1 MSFTRRPGFALST
14 GITLLGT
21 SLMILLP
28 LAALALKAI
37 HAKAGTF
44 GAVLANPRVQSACLF
59 SLGAAF
65 AAALFNLMWGTLI
78 AWVLVRYPFP
88 GRRLADALVDLPFA
102 LPTAVAGL
110 TLSALYGPKGWVG
123 HLIPFPVVY
132 NRIGVVLAL
141 SFVSLPFVVRSL
153 QPVLEE
159 LPRDMEEAAACLGAT
174 RWATLRKVVLP
185 QLMPAILSGFA
196 LSFARAVGEYG
207 SVVFISGNLPF
218 KTEIAPLLIVVKL
231 EQYDYDGAVALAV
244 IMLTV
249 SLLVLMAIHLLHRRF
264 GGASHHV

>member
-1 MSFTRRPGFALST
+1 VTFTRRPGFALST

-28 LAALALKAI
+28 LAALTLKAV

-44 GAVLANPRVQSACLF
+44 GAVLGDPRVRTACLF

-65 AAALFNLMWGTLI
+65 AAALFNLVWGSLI

-88 GRRLADALVDLPFA
+88 GRRFADALVDLPFA

-110 TLSALYGPKGWVG
+110 TLASLYGPKGWIG
-123 HLIPFPVVY
+123 QLLSIPVVY
-132 NRIGVVLAL
+132 NRTGVVLAL

-159 LPRDMEEAAACLGAT
+159 LPRELEEASACLGAS
-174 RWATLRKVVLP
+174 RWATLRRVVLP
-185 QLMPAILSGFA
+185 HLIPALLSGFA

-218 KTEIAPLLIVVKL
+218 KTEIAPLLIVAKL

-244 IMLTV
+244 IMLAV
-249 SLLVLMAIHLLHRRF
+249 SLLVLLAIHLLHRRF

>member
-1 MSFTRRPGFALST
+1 VTFTRRSGFALSA

-28 LAALALKAI
+28 LAALALKAV

-44 GAVLANPRVQSACLF
+44 GAVLSQPRVLAACLF

-65 AAALFNLMWGTLI
+65 AAALFNLVWGTLI

-110 TLSALYGPKGWVG
+110 TLASLYGPKGWIG

-159 LPRDMEEAAACLGAT
+159 LPREMEEAAACLGAS

-185 QLMPAILSGFA
+185 QLTPALLSGFA

-244 IMLTV
+244 IMLAV
-249 SLLVLMAIHLLHRRF
+249 SLVVLVAIHLLHRRL
-264 GGASHHV
+264 GGAGRHV

>member
-1 MSFTRRPGFALST
+1 
-14 GITLLGT
+14 
-21 SLMILLP
+21 
-28 LAALALKAI
+28 
-37 HAKAGTF
+37 
-44 GAVLANPRVQSACLF
+44 
-59 SLGAAF
+59 
-65 AAALFNLMWGTLI
+65 
-78 AWVLVRYPFP
+78 
-88 GRRLADALVDLPFA
+88 
-102 LPTAVAGL
+102 
-110 TLSALYGPKGWVG
+110 
-123 HLIPFPVVY
+123 
-132 NRIGVVLAL
+132 VLAL

-153 QPVLEE
+153 QPLLEE

>member
-1 MSFTRRPGFALST
+1 MSSHRRPGFALSA
-14 GITLLGT
+14 GITLLGA

-28 LAALALKAI
+28 LAALALKAG

-44 GAVLANPRVQSACLF
+44 AALLGDPRVRTACLF
-59 SLGAAF
+59 SLGAAL
-65 AAALFNLMWGTLI
+65 AAALFNLLWGTLL

-110 TLSALYGPKGWVG
+110 TLASLYGPKGWIG
-123 HLIPFPVVY
+123 SLLPFPAVY
-132 NRIGVVLAL
+132 NQVGVVLAL

-159 LPRDMEEAAACLGAT
+159 LPRDLEEAAACLGAS
-174 RWATLRKVVLP
+174 RWAALRRVMLP
-185 QLMPAILSGFA
+185 QLLPALLSGFA

-244 IMLTV
+244 LMLAV
-249 SLLVLMAIHLLHRRF
+249 SLLVLLGVHLLHRRF
-264 GGASHHV
+264 GGATRHA

>member
-1 MSFTRRPGFALST
+1 VSFTRRPGFALST

-37 HAKAGTF
+37 YAKAGTF
-44 GAVLANPRVQSACLF
+44 GAVLLDPRVRTACLF
-59 SLGAAF
+59 SLGAAL
-65 AAALFNLMWGTLI
+65 AAALFNLFWGTLL

-88 GRRLADALVDLPFA
+88 GRRVADALVDLPFA

-110 TLSALYGPKGWVG
+110 TLAALYGPKGWIG

-132 NRIGVVLAL
+132 NRLGVVLAL

-159 LPRDMEEAAACLGAT
+159 LPQEMEEAAACLGAS
-174 RWATLRKVVLP
+174 RWATLRRVVLP

-244 IMLTV
+244 IMLSI
-249 SLLVLMAIHLLHRRF
+249 SLLVLASLHLLHRRY
-264 GGASHHV
+264 GGPSRV

>member
-1 MSFTRRPGFALST
+1 MTFTRRPGFALST

-28 LAALALKAI
+28 LAALALKAV

-44 GAVLANPRVQSACLF
+44 ATVLSNPRVQTACLF
-59 SLGAAF
+59 SLGAAL
-65 AAALFNLMWGTLI
+65 AAALFNLVWGTLI

-110 TLSALYGPKGWVG
+110 TLSSLYGPKGWIG
-123 HLIPFPVVY
+123 HLLPFPVVY
-132 NRIGVVLAL
+132 NRTGVVLAL
-141 SFVSLPFVVRSL
+141 SFVSLPFMVRSL

-159 LPRDMEEAAACLGAT
+159 LPREMEEAATCLGAS
-174 RWATLRKVVLP
+174 RWATLRRVVLP
-185 QLMPAILSGFA
+185 QLLPAILSGFA

-207 SVVFISGNLPF
+207 SVVFVSGNLPF

-244 IMLTV
+244 IMLGI
-249 SLLVLMAIHLLHRRF
+249 SLLVLAGIHLLHRRF
-264 GGASHHV
+264 GEARRHV

>member
-1 MSFTRRPGFALST
+1 
-14 GITLLGT
+14 
-21 SLMILLP
+21 MILLP
-28 LAALALKAI
+28 LAALALKAV

-44 GAVLANPRVQSACLF
+44 GTVLSQPRVVAACLF

-65 AAALFNLMWGTLI
+65 AAALFNLVWGTLI

-110 TLSALYGPKGWVG
+110 TLSSLYGPKGWIG
-123 HLIPFPVVY
+123 HLLPFPVVY
-132 NRIGVVLAL
+132 NRLGVVLAL

-159 LPRDMEEAAACLGAT
+159 LPREMEEAAACLGAS

-185 QLMPAILSGFA
+185 QLAPALLSGFA

-207 SVVFISGNLPF
+207 SVVFVSGNLPF

-244 IMLTV
+244 IMLAV
-249 SLLVLMAIHLLHRRF
+249 SLGVLVAIHLLHRRF
-264 GGASHHV
+264 GGAGRHV

>member
-1 MSFTRRPGFALST
+1 MTFTRRPGFALSA
-14 GITLLGT
+14 GITLLGA

-28 LAALALKAI
+28 LAALALKAG
-37 HAKAGTF
+37 HARAGTF
-44 GAVLANPRVQSACLF
+44 AALLGDPRVRTACLF
-59 SLGAAF
+59 SLGAAL
-65 AAALFNLMWGTLI
+65 AAALFNLLWGTLL

-110 TLSALYGPKGWVG
+110 TLASLYGPKGWIG
-123 HLIPFPVVY
+123 RLLPFSAVY
-132 NRIGVVLAL
+132 NQVGVVLAL

-159 LPRDMEEAAACLGAT
+159 LPRDMEEAAACLGAS
-174 RWATLRKVVLP
+174 RWATLRRVVLP
-185 QLMPAILSGFA
+185 QLMPALLSGFA

-244 IMLTV
+244 VMLAV
-249 SLLVLMAIHLLHRRF
+249 SLLVLLAVHQLHRRF
-264 GGASHHV
+264 GGGRHV

>member
-1 MSFTRRPGFALST
+1 MTFTRRPGFALST

-28 LAALALKAI
+28 LAALALKTI

-44 GAVLANPRVQSACLF
+44 GAVLVDPRVRTACLF

-65 AAALFNLMWGTLI
+65 TAALFNLFWGTLI

-88 GRRLADALVDLPFA
+88 GRRFADALVDLPFA

-110 TLSALYGPKGWVG
+110 TLAALYGPKGWIG

-159 LPRDMEEAAACLGAT
+159 LPREVEEAAACLGAS
-174 RWATLRKVVLP
+174 RWATLRRVVFPAL
-185 QLMPAILSGFA
+185 LPAILSGFA

-207 SVVFISGNLPF
+207 SVVFVSGNLPF

-244 IMLTV
+244 IMLAV
-249 SLLVLMAIHLLHRRF
+249 SLLVLLAIHLLQRRL
-264 GGASHHV
+264 GRVAHHV

>member
-1 MSFTRRPGFALST
+1 VTFVRRPGFALST

-28 LAALALKAI
+28 LAALALKAV
-37 HAKAGTF
+37 HARAGTF
-44 GAVLANPRVQSACLF
+44 AAVLGNPRVQTACLF

-65 AAALFNLMWGTLI
+65 AAALFNLFWGSLL

-88 GRRLADALVDLPFA
+88 GRGLADALVDLPFA

-110 TLSALYGPKGWVG
+110 TLSSLYGPKGWIG
-123 HLIPFPVVY
+123 HLLSFPMVY
-132 NRIGVVLAL
+132 NRLGVVLAL
-141 SFVSLPFVVRSL
+141 SFVSLPFVVRSI

-159 LPRDMEEAAACLGAT
+159 LPREMEEAAACLGAS
-174 RWATLRKVVLP
+174 RWITLRRVVLP
-185 QLMPAILSGFA
+185 ALIPALLSGFA

-207 SVVFISGNLPF
+207 SVVFVSGNLPF

-244 IMLTV
+244 IMLVV
-249 SLLVLMAIHLLHRRF
+249 SLLVLLAIHLLQRRL
-264 GGASHHV
+264 GRAAHHV

>member
-1 MSFTRRPGFALST
+1 VTFTRRPGFALSA
-14 GITLLGT
+14 GITLLGA

-28 LAALALKAI
+28 LAALALKAG

-44 GAVLANPRVQSACLF
+44 AALLGDPRVRTACLF
-59 SLGAAF
+59 SLGAAL
-65 AAALFNLMWGTLI
+65 AAALFNLLWGTLL

-110 TLSALYGPKGWVG
+110 TLASLYGPKGWIG
-123 HLIPFPVVY
+123 RLLPFSAVY
-132 NRIGVVLAL
+132 NQVGVVLAL

-159 LPRDMEEAAACLGAT
+159 LPRDMEEAAACLGAS
-174 RWATLRKVVLP
+174 RWATLRRVVLP
-185 QLMPAILSGFA
+185 QLMPALLSGFA

-244 IMLTV
+244 IMLAV
-249 SLLVLMAIHLLHRRF
+249 SLLVLLAVHLLHRRF
-264 GGASHHV
+264 GGAARHV

>member
-1 MSFTRRPGFALST
+1 MTFTRRPGFALST

-28 LAALALKAI
+28 LAALTLKAV

-44 GAVLANPRVQSACLF
+44 GAVLGDPRVRTACLF

-65 AAALFNLMWGTLI
+65 AAALFNLVWGSLI

-88 GRRLADALVDLPFA
+88 GRRFADALVDLPFA

-110 TLSALYGPKGWVG
+110 TLASLYGPKGWIG
-123 HLIPFPVVY
+123 QLLSFPVVY
-132 NRIGVVLAL
+132 NRAGVVLAL
-141 SFVSLPFVVRSL
+141 SFVSLPFVVRSI

-159 LPRDMEEAAACLGAT
+159 LPRELEEAAACLGAS
-174 RWATLRKVVLP
+174 RWATLRRVVLP
-185 QLMPAILSGFA
+185 ALLPALLSGFA

-207 SVVFISGNLPF
+207 SVVFVSGNLPF

-244 IMLTV
+244 IMLAI
-249 SLLVLMAIHLLHRRF
+249 SLLVLLAIHLLHRRF
-264 GGASHHV
+264 GGAGHHV

>member
-1 MSFTRRPGFALST
+1 MKPRRPGFALSA
-14 GITLLGT
+14 GITLLGA

-28 LAALALKAI
+28 LAALAFKAG

-44 GAVLANPRVQSACLF
+44 AALLGDPRVRTACLF
-59 SLGAAF
+59 SLGAALI
-65 AAALFNLMWGTLI
+65 AALFNLLWGSLL

-88 GRRLADALVDLPFA
+88 GRRVADALVDLPFA

-110 TLSALYGPKGWVG
+110 TLASLYGPKGWIG
-123 HLIPFPVVY
+123 RLLPFSAVY
-132 NRIGVVLAL
+132 NQAGVVLAL

-159 LPRDMEEAAACLGAT
+159 LPRDMDEAAACLGAS
-174 RWATLRKVVLP
+174 RWATLLRVVLP
-185 QLMPAILSGFA
+185 QLLPALLSGFA

-218 KTEIAPLLIVVKL
+218 RTEIAPLLIVVKL

-249 SLLVLMAIHLLHRRF
+249 SLLVLLGVHLLHRRF
-264 GGASHHV
+264 GGASRHA

>member
-1 MSFTRRPGFALST
+1 MTLVRRPGFALSA
-14 GITLLGT
+14 GITLLGGT
-21 SLMILLP
+21 LMILLP
-28 LAALALKAI
+28 LAALALKAG
-37 HAKAGTF
+37 HARAGTF
-44 GAVLANPRVQSACLF
+44 AALLGDPRVRTACLF
-59 SLGAAF
+59 SLGAAL
-65 AAALFNLMWGTLI
+65 AAALFNLLWGTLL

-110 TLSALYGPKGWVG
+110 TLASLYGPKGWIG
-123 HLIPFPVVY
+123 RLLPFPAVY
-132 NRIGVVLAL
+132 NQLGVVLAL

-159 LPRDMEEAAACLGAT
+159 LPRDLEEAAACLGAS
-174 RWATLRKVVLP
+174 RWATLRRVVLP
-185 QLMPAILSGFA
+185 QLLPALLSGFA

-244 IMLTV
+244 VMLAV
-249 SLLVLMAIHLLHRRF
+249 SLLVLLGVHLLHRRF
-264 GGASHHV
+264 GGARHV